1 MSDEPVDPADTP
13 TPDEPATSAG
23 SVEQAETSSK
33 VAEAGSADEE
43 AVDEPRAERSLLY
56 YIGLM
61 LSAVLL
67 IFVVGL
73 ALMLIIVPKVTGSIP
88 LTVLTSSMEPG
99 LPPGTLVIVKPIDPK
114 DIVIGDVVTYQ
125 IESGVPGVITHRIID
140 IQTSSNGDRS
150 FIFQGDNNDAPDE
163 KPVLPV
169 QIQGKVWYSI
179 PYAGYL
185 NSTVNGT
192 NRSWIIP
199 VIAGAL
205 FVYATYMIISGVYS
219 AARVRRINAARRE
232 SGMPPLTKEEREA
245 LGKRTTAKRR

>member
-1 MSDEPVDPADTP
+1 MSDTPVNAADSPEPEEQPYAQPEEEGSEEEPAD
-13 TPDEPATSAG
+13 
-23 SVEQAETSSK
+23 
-33 VAEAGSADEE
+33 EA
-43 AVDEPRAERSLLY
+43 PKERSLLY
-56 YIGLM
+56 YLGLM

-67 IFVVGL
+67 LFVVGL
-73 ALMLIIVPKVTGSIP
+73 ALMLIVVPKVTGSIP

-114 DIVIGDVVTYQ
+114 DIVIGDIVTYQ
-125 IESGVPGVITHRIID
+125 IESGVPGVITHRVID
-140 IQTSSNGDRS
+140 IATSSNGDRT

-163 KPVLPV
+163 NPVLPV

-185 NSTVNGT
+185 NSTVNGS

-205 FVYATYMIISGVYS
+205 FVYATYMIVSGIYS
-219 AARVRRINAARRE
+219 AYRVRRINAARRE
-232 SGMPPLTKEEREA
+232 SGLPPLTKEERDA
-245 LGKRTTAKRR
+245 LTRRKRVKRR